1 MLDAKKSVRLCLI
14 LTNIFIIA
22 LVLITILLPFGVS
35 WYVEVMHRSQSLP
48 ATIMVTCYPCA
59 PILGIALVM
68 LRKILK
74 RIAADNFFCEDNS
87 RSLKV
92 LSVCCLIIAVITLI
106 AGRFYLPFYIVGG
119 TFVFLALIAYSL
131 RAVFISLSSSTVGSA
146 GMTNATT
153 QLLASRSFSGLGS
166 ISSFIWLIIFF

>member
-14 LTNIFIIA
+14 LTDIFI
-22 LVLITILLPFGVS
+22 LVLILVAILLPFGVS

-59 PILGIALVM
+59 PILGIALIM

-74 RIAADNFFCEDNS
+74 RVAENDIFCEDNS
-87 RSLKV
+87 RNLKIMSL
-92 LSVCCLIIAVITLI
+92 CCLVIALITLI

-119 TFVFLALIAYSL
+119 TFVFLALISCSL
-131 RAVFISLSSSTVGSA
+131 RAVFISLSEQYGSH
-146 GMTNATT
+146 TDQN
-153 QLLASRSFSGLGS
+153 Q
-166 ISSFIWLIIFF
+166 

>member
-1 MLDAKKSVRLCLI
+1 MLNAEKSVKLCLI
-14 LTNIFIIA
+14 LTNIFIA
-22 LVLITILLPFGVS
+22 VLVLVTILLPFGVS

-59 PILGIALVM
+59 PILGTALVM

-74 RIAADNFFCEDNS
+74 RISAGNVFCEDNS
-87 RSLKV
+87 RNLKI

-119 TFVFLALIAYSL
+119 TFIFLSLVVYSL
-131 RAVFISLSSSTVGSA
+131 RAVFISVYEKYGGNSQNEG
-146 GMTNATT
+146 
-153 QLLASRSFSGLGS
+153 
-166 ISSFIWLIIFF
+166 

>member
-22 LVLITILLPFGVS
+22 LVLIVIMLPFGVS

-59 PILGIALVM
+59 PILGIALIM
-68 LRKILK
+68 LRRILK
-74 RIAADNFFCEDNS
+74 RIAADNIFCENNS

-92 LSVCCLIIAVITLI
+92 LAFCCLIIAVITLI
-106 AGRFYLPFYIVGG
+106 AGRFYLPFYIVSG

-131 RAVFISLSSSTVGSA
+131 RAVFVTLSEKYGDMSEK
-146 GMTNATT
+146 
-153 QLLASRSFSGLGS
+153 
-166 ISSFIWLIIFF
+166 